1 MLGDL
6 LLRLNKF
13 LSSHKSA
20 FFVSLL
26 VIVSILLAGIARLK
40 VTESIFATLPKGKSF
55 EEFNRLVE
63 SKNIINQI
71 VFSIEI
77 SPETDADA
85 AREIAGNFTDSVG
98 RYTNGYV
105 RNTQAER
112 PNVQEDV
119 YQYVYSH
126 FPVLIEPAYYQHIR
140 SRIAPDSIRASV
152 ASTYNQLLTPGGS
165 FLKQFVLND
174 PLGITG
180 QYFRDLNAANNSG
193 AMVMDDGI
201 MFTADRK
208 NILPPASIR
217 AVRIKMWLFSS
228 LWRHLKVNGTAS
240 TGITNS
246 PISVPSKSLRGM
258 RYR

>member
-13 LSSHKSA
+13 LSSHKPA
-20 FFVSLL
+20 FFLSLL
-26 VIVSILLAGIARLK
+26 VIVSILVAGIARLK

-71 VFSIEI
+71 VFSLEI
-77 SPETDADA
+77 PAETDTDA
-85 AREIAGNFTDSVG
+85 ARELAENFTDSLG

-105 RNTQAER
+105 RNIQAER

-126 FPVLIEPAYYQHIR
+126 FPLLIEPSYYSHIQ
-140 SRIAPDSIRASV
+140 SRIAPDSIRTSV
-152 ASTYNQLLTPGGS
+152 ASAYNQLLTPGGS

-180 QYFRDLNAANNSG
+180 RYFKELNAANNSS

-208 NILPPASIR
+208 SILIFASTSFDSGSSDKNVALFELMETFKNQMEPPAP
-217 AVRIKMWLFSS
+217 L
-228 LWRHLKVNGTAS
+228 
-240 TGITNS
+240 
-246 PISVPSKSLRGM
+246 
-258 RYR
+258 